1 MDNRHFTPELTVR
14 LPSKPS
20 AAQSKVN
27 ERAPLSTYSPV
38 AAGLT
43 AGRTEWRDNITLIE
57 NALIVAMQSLS
68 QI

>member
-1 MDNRHFTPELTVR
+1 MRKTTPGTPQQMDNRHFTPELTVR
-14 LPSKPS
+14 LQSKPS

-43 AGRTEWRDNITLIE
+43 AGRTE
-57 NALIVAMQSLS
+57 LS
-68 QI
+68 GETISH